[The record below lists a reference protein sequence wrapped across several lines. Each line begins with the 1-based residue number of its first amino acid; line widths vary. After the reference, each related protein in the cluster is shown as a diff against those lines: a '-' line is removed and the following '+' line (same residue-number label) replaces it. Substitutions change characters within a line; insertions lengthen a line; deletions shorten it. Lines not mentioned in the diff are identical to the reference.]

1 MSAIVLEKEY
11 QDTIIKLNKMTENF
25 TTVFSQLQEAQ
36 SEIRVLKAHLKYSKM
51 TSAQLRDE
59 FANKPPIKQK
69 VYNNDKRDEKIYRY

>member
-1 MSAIVLEKEY
+1 MSVIVLEKEY

-36 SEIRVLKAHLKYSKM
+36 SEIRGLKARLNYSKM

-59 FANKPPIKQK
+59 FATQEYINQK
-69 VYNNDKRDEKIYRY
+69 KESI